1 MGVGRGKARSSV
13 QLQAVSPPRC
23 CELHCVGGG
32 YAPLGCLQQGPR
44 EAGPS
49 PGEAD
54 SSGR

>member
-1 MGVGRGKARSSV
+1 MWRGRGKARSSV
-13 QLQAVSPPRC
+13 QLQAVSPPHC

-49 PGEAD
+49 PGEED